1 LVALLSAPLVF
12 VLVQQPTRLGT
23 RRARPARNA
32 IFTVS
37 TEPGSKVHFAS
48 LTLLQLTNHEDIA
61 SREPGCGKNSQP
73 IRPYIFFSH
82 KGRQKGSR
90 PNKCQCCT
98 HGLEPWRFRA
108 GLGPVA
114 TTNKQVLLRFTQGPH
129 VVVRSFSQGRRFRLA
144 VDARPHQNRA
154 RGTSSSDSELSL
166 NSSFRPHPLL
176 QLLGS
181 ERRRRTFPA
190 AIPSAPSL
198 SGGRS
203 GTGEG

>member
-1 LVALLSAPLVF
+1 M
-12 VLVQQPTRLGT
+12 RLGT

-129 VVVRSFSQGRRFRLA
+129 AVVRSFSQGRRFRLA
-144 VDARPHQNRA
+144 VEARPHQNRA
-154 RGTSSSDSELSL
+154 RGTSAPFGRASALPNTAPALAPQMERLLWWSWSR
-166 NSSFRPHPLL
+166 FRKCLAKQLHLL
-176 QLLGS
+176 D
-181 ERRRRTFPA
+181 
-190 AIPSAPSL
+190 
-198 SGGRS
+198 
-203 GTGEG
+203 

>member
-1 LVALLSAPLVF
+1 M
-12 VLVQQPTRLGT
+12 RLGT
-23 RRARPARNA
+23 RQARPARNA
-32 IFTVS
+32 IFTM
-37 TEPGSKVHFAS
+37 PGSKVHFAS

-129 VVVRSFSQGRRFRLA
+129 AVVRSFSQGRRFRLA
-144 VDARPHQNRA
+144 VEARPPPPCA
-154 RGTSSSDSELSL
+154 PAVAGTVHLPPPL
-166 NSSFRPHPLL
+166 RRRPHRLILPVATA
-176 QLLGS
+176 
-181 ERRRRTFPA
+181 RPTR
-190 AIPSAPSL
+190 SL
-198 SGGRS
+198 AQ
-203 GTGEG
+203 